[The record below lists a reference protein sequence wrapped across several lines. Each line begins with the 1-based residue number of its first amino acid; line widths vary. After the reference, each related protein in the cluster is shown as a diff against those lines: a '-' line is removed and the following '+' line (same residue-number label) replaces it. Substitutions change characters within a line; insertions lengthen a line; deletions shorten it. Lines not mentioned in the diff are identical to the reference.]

1 MSIKMICNTVNSKFD
16 ITNILK
22 TVSWSGDI
30 KACGRKLEF
39 TALNKVD
46 IPLSSCIY
54 LYEGNTLL
62 FKGFVYER
70 DKDSKGNTVSYLAFD
85 SAEKLN
91 KIKISY
97 NFKGKNANEI
107 TNTIFKDV
115 GFKIGTIAS
124 ANVNIDKVFI
134 GTSVYEAIMTA
145 YTEQS
150 RSDGKK
156 YMTTCYDAK
165 ISVIEKGIVKLKL
178 SFEEGKNIMNTTFK
192 ESVSNMVNNVII
204 VDENGNKVSE
214 VNDMDMVKIHGLFQD
229 VYKAEEGKDAT
240 AEAKKLLKGVEQT
253 CTLSGFGDTSCQTG
267 YGVQI
272 KDSATGLVGLFYI
285 DSDTHTWEGGK
296 YSIDLDLNFKN
307 IMNEVEAGEEEN
319 KEVSSS
325 GGTSVSGGRE
335 VQAEF
340 TAYYPENSAMQ
351 GGFYDAMGN
360 KLDASKLTCA
370 CPKDV
375 PFKTKVQVKGTGT
388 DRDGVVYTCTDR
400 GGAIKVKNGIYHI
413 DLLMANRKEAYAFG
427 RRRGTALIGCEVTSG
442 VGSSSSGSS
451 STGNKI
457 VDLAK
462 SKLGC
467 KYVWGATGPNQFDCS
482 GLTSWSYKQVGINIP
497 RTSKEQSKSGKSV
510 SRKNLIPGDL
520 IFFNTSGKGV
530 SHVGIYVG
538 NGQMIHAPNSSKPV
552 KYDSIDSSYYS
563 SRYVNARRYF

>member
-1 MSIKMICNTVNSKFD
+1 MIRMICNTVNGQFD
-16 ITNILK
+16 ISNILAN
-22 TVSWSGDI
+22 VSWQGDI

-39 TALNKVD
+39 KALNKID
-46 IPLSSCIY
+46 IPLSSCVMF
-54 LYEGNTLL
+54 YEGNKQL

-70 DKDSKGNTVSYLAFD
+70 EKDSKENTVSYIAFD
-85 SAEKLN
+85 NAEKMN
-91 KIKISY
+91 KIKVSY
-97 NFKGKNANEI
+97 NFKNKNANEI
-107 TNTIFKDV
+107 ANTILKDIGFEV
-115 GFKIGTIAS
+115 GEIAK
-124 ANVNIDKVFI
+124 ANVRINKIFL
-134 GTSVYEAIMTA
+134 GTAIYEAIMTA

-150 RSDGKK
+150 RNDNKK
-156 YMTTCYDAK
+156 YMTICDDGK
-165 ISVIEKGIVKLKL
+165 ISVIEKGIVKLNL
-178 SFEEGKNIMNTTFK
+178 SFEEGKNIINTTFK
-192 ESVSNMVNNVII
+192 ESISNMVNKVVI
-204 VDENGNKVSE
+204 VDENGNKKADVR
-214 VNDMDMVKIHGLFQD
+214 DDDMVKIHGLFQD
-229 VYKAEEGKDAT
+229 VYKVEEGKDAT

-253 CTLSGFGDTSCQTG
+253 CSLSGFGDTSCQTG

-319 KEVSSS
+319 KETST

-360 KLDASKLTCA
+360 KLDAKKLTCA

-427 RRRGTALIGCEVTSG
+427 RRRGTALIGCEVASG
-442 VGSSSSGSS
+442 GGSSSSGSS

-482 GLTSWSYKQVGINIP
+482 GLTSWCYKQVGINIP